1 MIIRSIPDFCLQY
14 DQSLSVLRLEWVTR
28 YGMQGMRASAQELM
42 ALMRGLFVRHLLID
56 MNTIPDLSAADQ
68 EWLGAQ
74 WMPELVTLSL
84 ERLVLIIDSDRVHN
98 QLAIDVL
105 HDLVQ
110 PGIRF
115 DAQYFSDHA
124 SALHW
129 LTDGSDRL
137 PALEAEW
144 AAR

>member
-1 MIIRSIPDFCLQY
+1 
-14 DQSLSVLRLEWVTR
+14 
-28 YGMQGMRASAQELM
+28 
-42 ALMRGLFVRHLLID
+42 LLID
-56 MNTIPDLSAADQ
+56 MDSIPDLSAADQ
-68 EWLGAQ
+68 AWLGEH
-74 WMPELVTLSL
+74 WMPELITLGL
-84 ERLVLIIDSDRVHN
+84 ERLVLIIDSSRVHN
-98 QLAIDVL
+98 QLAIDAL

-115 DAQYFSDHA
+115 DAQYFSESE

-129 LTDGSDRL
+129 LTDGSNRL

>member
-14 DQSLSVLRLEWVTR
+14 DHSLSVLRLEWVNK
-28 YGMQGMRASAQELM
+28 YGMQGMRVSARELLS
-42 ALMRGLFVRHLLID
+42 LMKGLFVRHLLID
-56 MNTIPDLSAADQ
+56 MDSIPDLSAADQ
-68 EWLGAQ
+68 AWLGEH
-74 WMPELVTLSL
+74 WMPELITLGL
-84 ERLVLIIDSDRVHN
+84 ERLVLIIDSSRVHN
-98 QLAIDVL
+98 QLAIDAL

-115 DAQYFSDHA
+115 DAQYFSESE

-129 LTDGSDRL
+129 LTDGSNRL